1 MEDETRW
8 FFIVIVQ
15 TVSSLVLWLL
25 VNILCGLYFGLALFN
40 GAPSLK
46 NYIYYALALVSFI
59 FLVKHFVKKWKTV
72 KRF

>member
-15 TVSSLVLWLL
+15 TVSSLVLWMLI
-25 VNILCGLYFGLALFN
+25 NILCGLYFGLALFDER
-40 GAPSLK
+40 PTLK
-46 NYIYYALALVSFI
+46 NYIYYVIAIGSFI
-59 FLVKHFVKKWKTV
+59 WLVKYFVKKWKTV

>member
-15 TVSSLVLWLL
+15 TVSSLVLWML
-25 VNILCGLYFGLALFN
+25 VNILFGLYFRLALFN
-40 GAPSLK
+40 EAPALK
-46 NYIYYALALVSFI
+46 NYIYYTAALASFI
-59 FLVKHFVKKWKTV
+59 FLVRHFVKKWKTV

>member
-15 TVSSLVLWLL
+15 TVSSLVLWML

-40 GAPSLK
+40 ERPTWK
-46 NYIYYALALVSFI
+46 NYIYYAIALASFI
-59 FLVKHFVKKWKTV
+59 WLVKYFIKKWKTV

>member
-15 TVSSLVLWLL
+15 TVSSLVLWMLI
-25 VNILCGLYFGLALFN
+25 NILCGLYFGLALFN
-40 GAPSLK
+40 ERPTLK
-46 NYIYYALALVSFI
+46 NYIYYVIAIASFI
-59 FLVKHFVKKWKTV
+59 WLVKFFVKKWKTV